1 MTTSGRPGFWN
12 TWAADKRE
20 GRCRRMLFRQN
31 ATGPAADLS
40 PFHSCKR
47 LIDSSGLSHTREG
60 THSLRTQAAAGLR
73 GPSPGT
79 HLPAS
84 SLGLEF
90 PGHSPLE
97 AGLGALPLHPWS
109 AMGAADPGAM
119 ALRPAARGH
128 LDPVLKGDDGRWPP
142 RGVKGQQMAGR
153 PGAPRTPASTH
164 GCLPSPGHGAS
175 GLSRVTDKK
184 HTQAVHTHTHSHSHM
199 QTYTNTWANR
209 HAYPHPHIHMCT
221 SAFMFTYTHVCSH
234 LCTHACPCVT
244 HTCVHTCI
252 HMHPCAYTHLGPVK
266 TVLHPERQRT

>member
-1 MTTSGRPGFWN
+1 MN
-12 TWAADKRE
+12 
-20 GRCRRMLFRQN
+20 LFRQN

-40 PFHSCKR
+40 PFHGCKW
-47 LIDSSGLSHTREG
+47 LIDSSALSHTREG
-60 THSLRTQAAAGLR
+60 TEQLWDTHSLRTQAAAGLR

-97 AGLGALPLHPWS
+97 AGLGALPLRPWS
-109 AMGAADPGAM
+109 VMGAADPGAM

-184 HTQAVHTHTHSHSHM
+184 HTQAVHTHTLTL
-199 QTYTNTWANR
+199 TYAN
-209 HAYPHPHIHMCT
+209 IHKYMGKRTCIPT
-221 SAFMFTYTHVCSH
+221 
-234 LCTHACPCVT
+234 PT
-244 HTCVHTCI
+244 HTHVHTCI
-252 HMHPCAYTHLGPVK
+252 HVHIHTRVHTCAHMHAHV
-266 TVLHPERQRT
+266 